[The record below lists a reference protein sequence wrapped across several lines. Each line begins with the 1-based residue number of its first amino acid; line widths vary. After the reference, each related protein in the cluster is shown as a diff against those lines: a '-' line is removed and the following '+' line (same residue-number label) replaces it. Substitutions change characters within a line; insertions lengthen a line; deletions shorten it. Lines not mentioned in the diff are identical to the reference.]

1 MTEKRH
7 GCAGP
12 LRTLGGFGGPY
23 RGPPFSNE
31 RALEDDA
38 AVDHARGLAQQPR
51 RLDRHV
57 RPLGEL
63 AQQIDQ
69 PAHRAHEVALVAAER
84 LADDM
89 WTKQVVAANGRMPT
103 FDEKRHFEDVL
114 GDRIA
119 KYLREHEDAAS
130 NTLTVQAFRFL
141 HQVTVGMDKGQV
153 EVLLGPAFTTSD
165 DAQQMANW
173 ARRHWPL
180 IRGRAD
186 EAWGYPFGWFFYFD
200 KGKVVAITQYLEGAP
215 YQ

>member
-1 MTEKRH
+1 MSRV
-7 GCAGP
+7 ARV
-12 LRTLGGFGGPY
+12 LLAALVLGGCSVATRTIDESTSQGPT
-23 RGPPFSNE
+23 
-31 RALEDDA
+31 
-38 AVDHARGLAQQPR
+38 
-51 RLDRHV
+51 
-57 RPLGEL
+57 
-63 AQQIDQ
+63 
-69 PAHRAHEVALVAAER
+69 
-84 LADDM
+84 ADDM

-103 FDEKRHFEDVL
+103 FEEKRHFEDML
-114 GDRIA
+114 GERIA

-130 NTLTVQAFRFL
+130 NTLTLQTFRFL

-153 EVLLGPAFTTSD
+153 DVLLGPAFTTSD

>member
-1 MTEKRH
+1 VSRV
-7 GCAGP
+7 ARV
-12 LRTLGGFGGPY
+12 LLAALVLGGCSVATRTIDESTSQGPT
-23 RGPPFSNE
+23 
-31 RALEDDA
+31 
-38 AVDHARGLAQQPR
+38 
-51 RLDRHV
+51 
-57 RPLGEL
+57 
-63 AQQIDQ
+63 
-69 PAHRAHEVALVAAER
+69 
-84 LADDM
+84 ADDM

-103 FDEKRHFEDVL
+103 FEEKRHFEDVL
-114 GDRIA
+114 GERIS

-130 NTLTVQAFRFL
+130 NTLTVPAFRFL
-141 HQVTVGMDKGQV
+141 HQATVGMDKGQV

-200 KGKVVAITQYLEGAP
+200 KGKIVAITQYLEGAP